1 MAKKTT
7 TYMRTANGD
16 VFRTT
21 MPEYHKDC
29 ERMTRAEGA
38 ELYRAQEIADLKK
51 WIKPGTTIYTK
62 LESVSA
68 SGMSR
73 RISVYAVRPASQGQ
87 PASIANITHAVSIVT
102 GDTVSDK
109 GGIVKTGCGMDMGFS
124 IVYAFGRG
132 LWPKGTPKP
141 HGTRQRRRLCAEAF
155 LVIKSRPRNRAIV

>member
-16 VFRTT
+16 VFSTT

-29 ERMTRAEGA
+29 ERMARAEGA
-38 ELYRAQEIADLKK
+38 ELYRLQEITGLKK

-73 RISVYAVRPASQGQ
+73 RISVYAVRPASKGL
-87 PASIANITHAVSIVT
+87 PASIANITHAVAEVI
-102 GDTVSDK
+102 GYTVSDK
-109 GGIVKTGCGMDMGFS
+109 GGIVASGCGMDMGFA
-124 IVYAFGRG
+124 IVYALGRG
-132 LWPKGTPKP
+132 MWPKGTPKP
-141 HGTRQRRRLCAEAF
+141 HGA
-155 LVIKSRPRNRAIV
+155 RNGAPDKDGGYALKHSWL